1 VSDAPAVPLDP
12 QEALAE
18 AARAGI
24 HCIPL
29 PTPFLVGRVNCYLI
43 EDDPLTL
50 VDTGPN
56 SGKAL
61 DELQQALAVR
71 GHAVEDLGLIVVT
84 HQHID
89 HIGLLEVLTRR
100 SGAEVA
106 ALDRLQSYLGDFRQ
120 AAELDDEFAVA
131 LMLRHGIPPEVTQAL
146 RSVSSAFRGWG
157 SGARV
162 TRPLVDGT
170 ELTLRDRSFAIQH
183 RPGHSPSDTVF
194 WDERGGI
201 LLGGDHLIKHISSNP
216 LVARPLEA
224 EEADPATGL
233 TEGVAR
239 PQALRTYIAS
249 LTATRA
255 LPARIVLSGHGEPVT
270 DHRALIDER
279 FALTERR
286 AHKIHGLLGDGRL
299 TAHELAQ
306 RMWGNV
312 AVTQAF
318 LTLSEVLGHL
328 DLLHADG
335 KVREHDDAG
344 VVRFEAAV
352 PPPAA

>member
-1 VSDAPAVPLDP
+1 MP
-12 QEALAE
+12 
-18 AARAGI
+18 I
-24 HCIPL
+24 

-43 EDDPLTL
+43 DDDPLTL

-61 DELQQALAVR
+61 DELERALAQHGR
-71 GHAVEDLGLIVVT
+71 RVEDLGLIVVT

-106 ALDRLQSYLGDFRQ
+106 ALDLLTGYLGDYRR

-131 LMLRHGIPPEVTQAL
+131 LMLRHGIPPEMTQAL

-157 SGARV
+157 SGAPV
-162 TRPLVDGT
+162 TTPLRDGGR
-170 ELTLRDRSFAIQH
+170 LTLRDRTFEVLH

-194 WDERGGI
+194 WDERSGL

-216 LVARPLEA
+216 LIARPLDGD
-224 EEADPATGL
+224 ADQP
-233 TEGVAR
+233 AR
-239 PQALRTYIAS
+239 PQALRTYVAS
-249 LTATRA
+249 LERTRA
-255 LPARIVLSGHGEPVT
+255 LPARFVLSGHGEPVT
-270 DHRALIDER
+270 DHVALIDER
-279 FALTERR
+279 FSLTDRR
-286 AHKIHGLLGDGRL
+286 KRKIHGLLADGPL

-328 DLLHADG
+328 DLLAADG
-335 KVREHDDAG
+335 TVTERDQDG
-344 VVRFEAAV
+344 VVRFAAV
-352 PPPAA
+352 DTP

>member
-1 VSDAPAVPLDP
+1 VSDAADAWLDP

-18 AARAGI
+18 AADAGI
-24 HCIPL
+24 HCMPI

-61 DELQQALAVR
+61 DELERALAAR
-71 GHAVEDLGLIVVT
+71 GHRVEDLGLIVVT

-106 ALDRLQSYLGDFRQ
+106 ALDRLQGYLGDFRS

-131 LMLRHGIPPEVTQAL
+131 LMLRHGIPAEMTQAL
-146 RSVSSAFRGWG
+146 RSVSAAFRAWG
-157 SGARV
+157 SGADV
-162 TRPLVDGT
+162 TRPLPDA
-170 ELTLRDRSFAIQH
+170 ERLTLRDRTFAVQH

-194 WDERGGI
+194 WDAHGE
-201 LLGGDHLIKHISSNP
+201 LLIGGDHLIKHISSNP
-216 LVARPLEA
+216 LIARPLEA
-224 EEADPATGL
+224 QEADPASGL
-233 TEGVAR
+233 TAGMAR

-249 LTATRA
+249 LTETRA
-255 LPARIVLSGHGEPVT
+255 LPARIVLSGHGDPVT
-270 DHRALIDER
+270 DHRTLIDER
-279 FALTERR
+279 FALTRRR
-286 AHKIHGLLGDGRL
+286 ARKIHALLDDEPL
-299 TAHELAQ
+299 TAHEVAQ

-328 DLLHADG
+328 DLLGAEGAVH
-335 KVREHDDAG
+335 EHEDAG
-344 VVRFEAAV
+344 VVRFEATAS
-352 PPPAA
+352 AAGA

>member
-1 VSDAPAVPLDP
+1 VPDAIDAPLDP

-24 HCIPL
+24 HRL
-29 PTPFLVGRVNCYLI
+29 AVPTPFLVGRVNCYLL

-61 DELQQALAVR
+61 DELERALAAH
-71 GHAVEDLGLIVVT
+71 GHAVEDLGLIVIT

-89 HIGLLEVLTRR
+89 HIGLVDVLARR

-106 ALDRLQSYLGDFRQ
+106 ALDRLAPYLGDYRR

-131 LMLRHGIPPEVTQAL
+131 LMLRHGIPAEVVQAL

-157 SGARV
+157 SGTTV
-162 TRPLVDGT
+162 TRPLADGGRL
-170 ELTLRDRSFAIQH
+170 ELRDRSLEIQH

-194 WDERGGI
+194 WDERRGI
-201 LLGGDHLIKHISSNP
+201 LIAGDHLIKHISSNP
-216 LVARPLEA
+216 LVARPLDGEPA
-224 EEADPATGL
+224 E
-233 TEGVAR
+233 AR
-239 PQALRTYIAS
+239 PQALRTYIGS
-249 LTATRA
+249 LRATRA

-270 DHRALIDER
+270 DHRTLIDER
-279 FALTERR
+279 FGLTERR
-286 AHKIHGLLGDGRL
+286 ARKIRGLLGTDSL

-318 LTLSEVLGHL
+318 LTLSEILGHL
-328 DLLHADG
+328 DLLLEEGA
-335 KVREHDDAG
+335 VREREDDG
-344 VVRFEAAV
+344 VVRFEAVAGDT
-352 PPPAA
+352 P

>member
-1 VSDAPAVPLDP
+1 MSALLDP
-12 QEALAE
+12 QQALAE
-18 AARAGI
+18 AAQLGI
-24 HCIPL
+24 HCMAI

-61 DELQQALAVR
+61 DELERALAEHGR
-71 GHAVEDLGLIVVT
+71 RVEELGLIVVT

-89 HIGLLEVLTRR
+89 HIGLLEVLARR

-106 ALDRLQSYLGDFRQ
+106 ALDRLVPYLGDYRR

-131 LMLRHGIPPEVTQAL
+131 LMLRHGIPPETTQAL

-157 SGARV
+157 SGAAV
-162 TRPLVDGT
+162 TRPLADGAT
-170 ELTLRDRSFAIQH
+170 LTLRDRTFAVQH

-194 WDERGGI
+194 WDERNRL

-216 LVARPLEA
+216 LVARPLDGA
-224 EEADPATGL
+224 GDPH
-233 TEGVAR
+233 AR

-249 LTATRA
+249 LRATRE

-279 FALTERR
+279 FSLTDRR
-286 AHKIHGLLGDGRL
+286 ARKIHGLLADGPL
-299 TAHELAQ
+299 SAHEIAQ

-328 DLLHADG
+328 DLLEVEG
-335 KVREHDDAG
+335 KVAEREEDG
-344 VVRFEAAV
+344 VVRFAAV
-352 PPPAA
+352 G